1 MAGVDADDG
10 WRPLRRPA
18 GSPSVDL
25 AASPFGRLAAAH
37 ALAVAGDTL
46 VTTALAGSLFFDIS
60 PSAARGRVALSLV
73 LSMAPFAVVA
83 PFLGPAVDR
92 VQGGRRAVMVG
103 VAVGR
108 AVTCLFMARVLHGL
122 LLFPAAFAVLVLAK
136 THSVTK
142 SSLVPAVVDSE
153 EELVEANSK
162 LALIGVLMGLL
173 AAGPAVAILKLAGAE
188 WVVWV
193 AAVLFVASAAAAT
206 RIVVRRPPDIAADA
220 AGHAVAGDAAVREA
234 GIVRAAVAM
243 AALRGSVGFLTFLVA
258 FALRREGA
266 PSWVFG
272 AALLASMVG
281 SLTGSAVAPVVR
293 RALREERLLVVAL
306 AVLGVGGVLA
316 GRVSGRVGV
325 AVLAAAVGLAAAG
338 GRLAFDAVVQRDS
351 PHAVQ
356 GRAFARFEA
365 MFQLA
370 WVAGALVPV
379 VIAIPLR
386 GGFAVLAFV
395 GLVGAVG
402 YAVQDR

>member
-1 MAGVDADDG
+1 MAGVHADDG
-10 WRPLRRPA
+10 WRPLRRP
-18 GSPSVDL
+18 GRPPSVDL
-25 AASPFGRLAAAH
+25 AASPFARLAAAH

-103 VAVGR
+103 VAVAR

-162 LALIGVLMGLL
+162 LALIGVVMGLL

-188 WVVWV
+188 WVVRV
-193 AAVLFVASAAAAT
+193 AALLFGASAVAAT
-206 RIVVRRPPDIAADA
+206 RIRSRRAGVSAEDEIDGVVVDVAARD
-220 AGHAVAGDAAVREA
+220 A
-234 GIVRAAVAM
+234 GIVRAAAAM
-243 AALRGSVGFLTFLVA
+243 ATLRGSVGFLTFLVA

-266 PSWVFG
+266 PAWVFG
-272 AALLASMVG
+272 AALLASMIG
-281 SLTGSAVAPVVR
+281 SLTGSVVAPVVR
-293 RALREERLLVVAL
+293 RLLREERLLAL
-306 AVLGVGGVLA
+306 ALGVLGVGGVVAARLP
-316 GRVSGRVGV
+316 GRVGA

-338 GRLAFDAVVQRDS
+338 GRLAFDAVVQRDA
-351 PHAVQ
+351 PRAVY
-356 GRAFARFEA
+356 GTRFARFEA

-370 WVAGALVPV
+370 WVGGALVPV
-379 VIAIPLR
+379 VLAIPMR
-386 GGFAVLAFV
+386 AGFGILGLV
-395 GLVGAVG
+395 GLAGAVG

>member
-1 MAGVDADDG
+1 MAPVDADDG
-10 WRPLRRPA
+10 WRPLQRP
-18 GSPSVDL
+18 GHPPSADL
-25 AASPFGRLAAAH
+25 AASPFGRLAIAH
-37 ALAVAGDTL
+37 ALAVAGDTF
-46 VTTALAGSLFFDIS
+46 VTMALAGSLFFDIS

-92 VQGGRRAVMVG
+92 VRGGRRAVMVA
-103 VAVGR
+103 VALGR

-162 LALIGVLMGLL
+162 LALIAVVMGLL
-173 AAGPAVAILKLAGAE
+173 AAGPAVAILELAGAE
-188 WVVWV
+188 WVVRA

-206 RIVVRRPPDIAADA
+206 RITVRRAGAGAGDEADA
-220 AGHAVAGDAAVREA
+220 AVDVAAARHA

-281 SLTGSAVAPVVR
+281 SLTGSVVAPVVR
-293 RALREERLLVVAL
+293 RLLREERLLAIAL
-306 AVLGVGGVLA
+306 AVLGLGGVVA
-316 GRVSGRVGV
+316 GRLSGRVGA

-338 GRLAFDAVVQRDS
+338 GRLAFDAVVQRDA
-351 PHAVQ
+351 PHAVY
-356 GRAFARFEA
+356 GTRFARFEA

-370 WVAGALVPV
+370 WVGGALVPV
-379 VIAIPLR
+379 VLAIPMR
-386 GGFAVLAFV
+386 AGFGVLAVV
-395 GLVGAVG
+395 GLSGAVG
-402 YAVQDR
+402 YAVRDR